1 MCRPGRDRNNA
12 GVPPSQFR
20 QVDEGRQGDR
30 GEGTEGLCLKVIV
43 GIEGGQREGQDHNV
57 DQREK
62 LTSRNGGSF
71 KAQKLFHNRGP
82 SHVGPGI
89 NGSDSSTKPLG
100 HAQHS
105 MPRLGKAQGIFN
117 TGSHVRDGV
126 IDIHSTY
133 ELIQKLQAQNHEY
146 EGGHPLTQKSVQKHS
161 RSQSRS
167 KFIGFLFV

>member
-1 MCRPGRDRNNA
+1 MQACPLVSIGRLMK
-12 GVPPSQFR
+12 
-20 QVDEGRQGDR
+20 EGRVIEELEVRMRLGLGSWVQGINV
-30 GEGTEGLCLKVIV
+30 TV
-43 GIEGGQREGQDHNV
+43 GIEGEQREGQDQHV

-71 KAQKLFHNRGP
+71 KAQKLFHNRGI

-89 NGSDSSTKPLG
+89 NGSDSSTRPLG

-105 MPRLGKAQGIFN
+105 MPKLGKAQGIFN

-167 KFIGFLFV
+167 KFIGF